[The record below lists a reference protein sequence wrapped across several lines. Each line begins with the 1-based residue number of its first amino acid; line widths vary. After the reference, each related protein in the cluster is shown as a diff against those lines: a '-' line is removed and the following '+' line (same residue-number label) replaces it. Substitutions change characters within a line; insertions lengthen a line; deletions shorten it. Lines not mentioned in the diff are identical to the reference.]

1 MRSVIEREVF
11 ILQLHRTTDTLGLF
25 FTRLFSLVS
34 RIKKMDGGTYNRI
47 PIVIDLSCQFKM
59 HSTKNSI
66 LFFMDFHAS
75 SNFGN
80 DVYKMSSFEG
90 RVMDRGF
97 GAKKKKSLVAKI
109 CVSRKKVLLLTCHA
123 WHHTARPLD
132 DRSSTR
138 HQCALARIDRL
149 WRHRIAR

>member
-1 MRSVIEREVF
+1 
-11 ILQLHRTTDTLGLF
+11 
-25 FTRLFSLVS
+25 
-34 RIKKMDGGTYNRI
+34 MDGGTYNRI

-59 HSTKNSI
+59 HSTKNSF

-97 GAKKKKSLVAKI
+97 GAIKKKKFSCQDLRF
-109 CVSRKKVLLLTCHA
+109 SKKGPFTHLPCMASHCQT
-123 WHHTARPLD
+123 TG
-132 DRSSTR
+132 
-138 HQCALARIDRL
+138 
-149 WRHRIAR
+149 